1 MFTQKTVAE
10 MEDLSLET
18 VRNFEEGRSVNAS
31 LVDAICVTMESL
43 ETNGE
48 NQANIFKRVKVLG
61 R

>member
-1 MFTQKTVAE
+1 

-31 LVDAICVTMESL
+31 FVDVICVTMESL
-43 ETNGE
+43 ETNAE
-48 NQANIFKRVKVLG
+48 NQANIFKRVKALG

>member
-1 MFTQKTVAE
+1 

-18 VRNFEEGRSVNAS
+18 VSNFEEGRSVNAS

-43 ETNGE
+43 ETNAE
-48 NQANIFKRVKVLG
+48 NQANTLKRVKVLG